1 MIFLLIL
8 TLTSFSQ
15 IVHAEGW
22 SDAPSGSDQ
31 NATMNFYCAKLTKEE
46 VVSEDVTTEEEKN
59 FPDDYK
65 VVTFATPTDGVG
77 TPTDQLDIQLMDV
90 YKVLVAILACIV
102 CMIAWGVFR
111 TVYRILTSQKI

>member
-8 TLTSFSQ
+8 MPISFSP
-15 IVHAEGW
+15 VLRVEAAEELETET
-22 SDAPSGSDQ
+22 S
-31 NATMNFYCAKLTKEE
+31 
-46 VVSEDVTTEEEKN
+46 TTEEEKN

-102 CMIAWGVFR
+102 CIIAWGVFR

>member
-1 MIFLLIL
+1 MNLMIFLLIL
-8 TLTSFSQ
+8 TPISF
-15 IVHAEGW
+15 
-22 SDAPSGSDQ
+22 
-31 NATMNFYCAKLTKEE
+31 NATHVEAAPDVSIEE
-46 VVSEDVTTEEEKN
+46 TGTEITTEEEKS

-90 YKVLVAILACIV
+90 YKVLVAILVCIV

-111 TVYRILTSQKI
+111 TAYRILTSSKI

>member
-8 TLTSFSQ
+8 TPINFNSVLR
-15 IVHAEGW
+15 VEA
-22 SDAPSGSDQ
+22 APDVS
-31 NATMNFYCAKLTKEE
+31 TEE
-46 VVSEDVTTEEEKN
+46 TGTEITTEEEKK

-77 TPTDQLDIQLMDV
+77 TPTDQLDIQLIDI
-90 YKVLVAILACIV
+90 YKVLVAILACVV

-111 TVYRILTSQKI
+111 TAYRVLTSQKI

>member
-8 TLTSFSQ
+8 MPISFSATC
-15 IVHAEGW
+15 VKA
-22 SDAPSGSDQ
+22 APDVNTEDSG
-31 NATMNFYCAKLTKEE
+31 TEI
-46 VVSEDVTTEEEKN
+46 TTEEEKK

-77 TPTDQLDIQLMDV
+77 TPTDQLDIQLIDI
-90 YKVLVAILACIV
+90 YKVLVAILACVV

-111 TVYRILTSQKI
+111 TAYRVLTSQKI

>member
-8 TLTSFSQ
+8 MPISFSP
-15 IVHAEGW
+15 VLRVEAASEV
-22 SDAPSGSDQ
+22 S
-31 NATMNFYCAKLTKEE
+31 TEE
-46 VVSEDVTTEEEKN
+46 LETETSTTEEEKN

-90 YKVLVAILACIV
+90 YKVLVAILTCIV
-102 CMIAWGVFR
+102 CIIAWGVFR